1 MQQSMKTMNLMM
13 PIMSAVFCLNL
24 PAGMGIYWIAGA
36 VVRSIQQII
45 INRHIDKI
53 DIDAEIAKNTAKY
66 KEKMEKNKTTRQMN
80 LYASL
85 STKNND
91 LSSSASGSGIS
102 DSEKEEKMQKVADI
116 YGKGNIRKDSLLA
129 KANMVKEFNEK
140 NNK

>member
-13 PIMSAVFCLNL
+13 PIMSAVFCLSL

-36 VVRSIQQII
+36 VVRSIQQVV

-66 KEKMEKNKTTRQMN
+66 KEKLEKNKTTKQMS
-80 LYASL
+80 LYANI

-91 LSSSASGSGIS
+91 LSSAKDSSIS
-102 DSEKEEKMQKVADI
+102 EAEKEAKLEKVKSV
-116 YGKGNIRKDSLLA
+116 YNNKEIRKDSLLA
-129 KANMVKEFNEK
+129 KANMVKDFNEK

>member
-1 MQQSMKTMNLMM
+1 
-13 PIMSAVFCLNL
+13 
-24 PAGMGIYWIAGA
+24 MGIYWIAGA
-36 VVRSIQQII
+36 VVRSIQQVV

-66 KEKMEKNKTTRQMN
+66 KEKLEKNKTTKQMS

-91 LSSSASGSGIS
+91 LSSQGSTS
-102 DSEKEEKMQKVADI
+102 SMLDSEKEEKIQKAKEV
-116 YGKGNIRKDSLLA
+116 YNNKEIRKDSLLA
-129 KANMVKEFNEK
+129 KANMVKDFNEK